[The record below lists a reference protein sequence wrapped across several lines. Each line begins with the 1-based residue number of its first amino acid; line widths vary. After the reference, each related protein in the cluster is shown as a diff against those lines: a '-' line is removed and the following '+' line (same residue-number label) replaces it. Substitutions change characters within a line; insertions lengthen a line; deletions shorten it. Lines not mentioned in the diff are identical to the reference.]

1 MDTNEVDNKKIGTL
15 LRQIYPQFMRNE
27 DNKKKV
33 EGKIYYNL
41 KLKTHQELKE
51 EQNRVIE
58 WLPLGAFNLYGMD
71 KTVYDKIRKGVNTVE
86 QLYNELDEEPQIID
100 ETLENLNRMGLVELT
115 ETQRLPIE

>member
-1 MDTNEVDNKKIGTL
+1 M
-15 LRQIYPQFMRNE
+15 
-27 DNKKKV
+27 
-33 EGKIYYNL
+33 

-58 WLPLGAFNLYGMD
+58 WLPLGDITLYGMD
-71 KTVYDKIRKGVNTVE
+71 KNVYDKIRKGVNTVE